1 MKFYKFT
8 SGTPYCGTEQEHYV
22 TFGDDET
29 PQLSELAEIAE
40 EYAQQAYEDYSYLHS
55 GWNDENLEDMT
66 EEEAEEYMDN
76 FRADCHCEYEEIS
89 EEEYNEN
96 R

>member
-1 MKFYKFT
+1 MFYYKFT

-22 TFGDDET
+22 KSAEA
-29 PQLSELAEIAE
+29 LSQSDLDEIAE

-76 FRADCHCEYEEIS
+76 FRADCYCECVEISKKEYEE
-89 EEEYNEN
+89 NA
-96 R
+96 

>member
-1 MKFYKFT
+1 MFYYKFT

-22 TFGDDET
+22 KSADPLTKEDLEEMT
-29 PQLSELAEIAE
+29 E

-66 EEEAEEYMDN
+66 EEEATEYMDD
-76 FRADCHCEYEEIS
+76 FRADCYCEWEEIS
-89 EEEYNEN
+89 KEEFEEN
-96 R
+96 T

>member
-1 MKFYKFT
+1 MMYYKFT
-8 SGTPYCGTEQEHYV
+8 SGTPYCGTESEHFVKSEEPLSQE
-22 TFGDDET
+22 DLE
-29 PQLSELAEIAE
+29 QIAE

-76 FRADCHCEYEEIS
+76 FLADCYCECEEISREEYEE
-89 EEEYNEN
+89 NA
-96 R
+96 

>member
-1 MKFYKFT
+1 MKYYKFV
-8 SGTPYCGTEQEHYV
+8 SGTPYCGTEQEHYWKSA
-22 TFGDDET
+22 D
-29 PQLSELAEIAE
+29 PLSEKDLEEMSE

-76 FRADCHCEYEEIS
+76 FRSDCYCEWEEITEEEYEE
-89 EEEYNEN
+89 NN
-96 R
+96 